1 MIKFVLHY
9 NVAPEL
15 SKSIHPRKFGN
26 HLTVHQLPDQPTD
39 QPTDCPIDRPSA
51 PQGSQC
57 LISHFLASLGAQV
70 QPDIVHP
77 YCDQL
82 AAVKTGY
89 MLNSIT

>member
-26 HLTVHQLPDQPTD
+26 HLTVHQLPD

-82 AAVKTGY
+82 AAVKRY